1 MFTTLTDCAIA
12 IVILI
17 LILMIR
23 AYKRILE
30 IVDLYYTGYIDDY
43 KFFLKLKREQTNKIK
58 AYNIIGWVAAL
69 LYIFAWVMS
78 LIFG

>member
-1 MFTTLTDCAIA
+1 MFTTLTDCTLT

-17 LILMIR
+17 LLLIVR

-43 KFFLKLKREQTNKIK
+43 KFFLKLKREQRNKIK
-58 AYNIIGWVAAL
+58 VYNTIGFLATT
-69 LYIFAWVMS
+69 LYIFAWIMS

>member
-1 MFTTLTDCAIA
+1 MFTTLTDCAIT

-23 AYKRILE
+23 AYKRMIE
-30 IVDLYYTGYIDDY
+30 IIDLYYTGYIDDY
-43 KFFLKLKREQTNKIK
+43 KFFLKLKREQKNKIK
-58 AYNIIGWVAAL
+58 VYDIIGWVAAL
-69 LYIFAWVMS
+69 LYIFAWIMS

>member
-17 LILMIR
+17 LILILR

-58 AYNIIGWVAAL
+58 VYNIIGWVAAL
-69 LYIFAWVMS
+69 LYIFAWIMS

>member
-12 IVILI
+12 IIVLILI
-17 LILMIR
+17 LIIR

-43 KFFLKLKREQTNKIK
+43 KFFLKLKREQKNKIK
-58 AYNIIGWVAAL
+58 IYNIIGWIAAL
-69 LYIFAWVMS
+69 LYIFAWAMS

>member
-17 LILMIR
+17 LLLIVR

-43 KFFLKLKREQTNKIK
+43 KFFLKLKREQENRIK
-58 AYNIIGWVAAL
+58 VYNIICFLAAF
-69 LYIFAWVMS
+69 LYIFSWIIS

>member
-1 MFTTLTDCAIA
+1 MFTTLTDCTIA
-12 IVILI
+12 IIILI

-23 AYKRILE
+23 AYKRIIE
-30 IVDLYYTGYIDDY
+30 IIELYYTGYIDDY
-43 KFFLKLKREQTNKIK
+43 KFFLKLKREQRNKIK
-58 AYNIIGWVAAL
+58 VYNTIGWLATT

>member
-1 MFTTLTDCAIA
+1 MFTTLTDCAIV

-17 LILMIR
+17 LLLIVR

-30 IVDLYYTGYIDDY
+30 IVDLYYTGNIDDY

-58 AYNIIGWVAAL
+58 VYNIIGLIATL
-69 LYIFAWVMS
+69 LYIFALVMS

>member
-17 LILMIR
+17 LILMTR
-23 AYKRILE
+23 AYKRIIE
-30 IVDLYYTGYIDDY
+30 ILDLYYTGYIDDY
-43 KFFLKLKREQTNKIK
+43 KFFLKLKREQRNKIK
-58 AYNIIGWVAAL
+58 VYNIIGWVAVL
-69 LYIFAWVMS
+69 LYIFAWIMQ

>member
-1 MFTTLTDCAIA
+1 MFTTLTDCAIV
-12 IVILI
+12 IIILI
-17 LILMIR
+17 LLLIVR
-23 AYKRILE
+23 AYRRILE

-58 AYNIIGWVAAL
+58 VYNIIGWIAAL
-69 LYIFAWVMS
+69 LYIFVWIMS

>member
-1 MFTTLTDCAIA
+1 MFTTLTDCAIV

-23 AYKRILE
+23 AYKRMIE
-30 IVDLYYTGYIDDY
+30 IIELYYTGYIDDY
-43 KFFLKLKREQTNKIK
+43 KFFLKLRSEQRNRIKI
-58 AYNIIGWVAAL
+58 YNIIGCLATA
-69 LYIFAWVMS
+69 LYIFSWIMS

>member
-17 LILMIR
+17 LILIIR
-23 AYKRILE
+23 AYKRIIE
-30 IVDLYYTGYIDDY
+30 IIDLYYTGYIDDY
-43 KFFLKLKREQTNKIK
+43 KFFLKLKREQRNRIK
-58 AYNIIGWVAAL
+58 VYNIIGCLATT
-69 LYIFAWVMS
+69 LYIFAWIMS

>member
-1 MFTTLTDCAIA
+1 MFTTLTDCAIV

-17 LILMIR
+17 LLLIVR

-58 AYNIIGWVAAL
+58 IYNIIGWIATL
-69 LYIFAWVMS
+69 LYIFTWIMS

>member
-1 MFTTLTDCAIA
+1 MFTTLTDCAIV

-23 AYKRILE
+23 AYRRIIE
-30 IVDLYYTGYIDDY
+30 IIDLYYTGYIDDY
-43 KFFLKLKREQTNKIK
+43 KFFLKLKREQRNKIK
-58 AYNIIGWVAAL
+58 VYNIIGWFAAL
-69 LYIFAWVMS
+69 LYIFAWIMS

>member
-43 KFFLKLKREQTNKIK
+43 KFFLKLKREQENRIK
-58 AYNIIGWVAAL
+58 VYNIIGCLATT
-69 LYIFAWVMS
+69 LYIFSWIIS

>member
-1 MFTTLTDCAIA
+1 MFTTLTDCAIV

-17 LILMIR
+17 LLLIVR

-43 KFFLKLKREQTNKIK
+43 KFFLKLKREQRNKIK
-58 AYNIIGWVAAL
+58 VYNIIGCFTSL
-69 LYIFAWVMS
+69 LYIFAWIMS
-78 LIFG
+78 PIFG

>member
-1 MFTTLTDCAIA
+1 MFTTLTDCAIV

-17 LILMIR
+17 LLLIVR

-43 KFFLKLKREQTNKIK
+43 KFFLKLKREQRNKIK
-58 AYNIIGWVAAL
+58 VYNIIGWFASL
-69 LYIFAWVMS
+69 LYIFAWIMS

>member
-1 MFTTLTDCAIA
+1 MFTTLTDCVIA

-17 LILMIR
+17 LILIVR

-43 KFFLKLKREQTNKIK
+43 KFFLKLKREQKNKIK
-58 AYNIIGWVAAL
+58 IYNIIGWIAAL
-69 LYIFAWVMS
+69 LYIFAWAMS

>member
-1 MFTTLTDCAIA
+1 MFTTLTDCAIV

-43 KFFLKLKREQTNKIK
+43 KFFIKLKREQTNKIK
-58 AYNIIGWVAAL
+58 VYNIIGCVAAL
-69 LYIFAWVMS
+69 LYIFAWIMS
-78 LIFG
+78 LIFK

>member
-17 LILMIR
+17 LLLIVR

-43 KFFLKLKREQTNKIK
+43 KFFLKLKREQRNKIK
-58 AYNIIGWVAAL
+58 VYNIIGWIAAL

-78 LIFG
+78 LIFK

>member
-1 MFTTLTDCAIA
+1 MFTTLTDCTIA
-12 IVILI
+12 IIILI

-58 AYNIIGWVAAL
+58 VYNIIGLVAAL
-69 LYIFAWVMS
+69 LYIFAWIMS